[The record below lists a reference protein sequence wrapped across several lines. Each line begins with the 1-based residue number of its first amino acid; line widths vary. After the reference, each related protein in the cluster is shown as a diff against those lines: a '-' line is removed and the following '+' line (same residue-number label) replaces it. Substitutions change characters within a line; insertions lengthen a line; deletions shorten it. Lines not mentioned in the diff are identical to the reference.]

1 MQYFNLVNLLKR
13 SRSDLLRSTPRNL
26 FFSTQST
33 SSISLLD
40 LSDLI
45 QIESKNNT
53 YSHSSGNGICF
64 YLDKPSIAKI
74 EKAKTSGSKLYLTPD
89 QLADLHSYCGLN
101 NNHNLQW
108 GLTFSTYYQG
118 EAILCSLF
126 FFHGEIINQIGQ
138 DYLEDGELLKT
149 IITAHSWLIEQII
162 VQLKIAYRIDPDWL
176 NWLSWLISCCVVIT
190 TVLINLDK
198 FLSLNILLI
207 FLAPLLMCWLLQ
219 LGIKRF
225 LRKINSQFSILNS

>member
-1 MQYFNLVNLLKR
+1 M
-13 SRSDLLRSTPRNL
+13 
-26 FFSTQST
+26 
-33 SSISLLD
+33 
-40 LSDLI
+40 
-45 QIESKNNT
+45 
-53 YSHSSGNGICF
+53 
-64 YLDKPSIAKI
+64 
-74 EKAKTSGSKLYLTPD
+74 
-89 QLADLHSYCGLN
+89 
-101 NNHNLQW
+101 QW

-118 EAILCSLF
+118 EATLCSLF

-176 NWLSWLISCCVVIT
+176 NWLSWLISCCIVIT

-219 LGIKRF
+219 QGIKRF
-225 LRKINSQFSILNS
+225 LRKINSQFSIF